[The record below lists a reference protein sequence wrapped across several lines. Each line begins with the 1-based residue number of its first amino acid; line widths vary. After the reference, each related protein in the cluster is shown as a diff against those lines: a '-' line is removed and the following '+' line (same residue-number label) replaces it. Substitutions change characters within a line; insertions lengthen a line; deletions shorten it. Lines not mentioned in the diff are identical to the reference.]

1 MPRMK
6 WLATACLVTSLP
18 LAPALFAQGAA
29 PAPNQPAARAPEPVN
44 PSETTG
50 WRSMFDGRSLAGWN
64 GNPEVWKVEG
74 GVISAETTDARR
86 VAQTQLIW
94 QGGEPADF
102 EWFLEIKLD
111 ARIHSGISY
120 RSAVDLGRVPTP
132 EGRAGQ
138 PFPFA
143 VGPSPQW
150 TLYGLNFDFDYDGAS
165 AGNIQELGSTR
176 RTLARRGEF
185 VLAAPND
192 RPRVVA
198 SLAESA
204 VLRSVI
210 KTDDWNQVHIV
221 ARGHQITHVLNGRV
235 MAVLIDD
242 DPAAFKAKGLLGL
255 QIENYETGRVSFR
268 NLWLKTF

>member
-1 MPRMK
+1 MAAR
-6 WLATACLVTSLP
+6 LV
-18 LAPALFAQGAA
+18 FAQSGA
-29 PAPNQPAARAPEPVN
+29 PAPNQPAARAPEPVV
-44 PSETTG
+44 PSADTG
-50 WRSMFDGRSLAGWN
+50 WRSMFDGRTLTGWA

-111 ARIHSGISY
+111 ARVHSGISY
-120 RSAVDLGRVPTP
+120 RSATDLARTPTP
-132 EGRAGQ
+132 EGRGGQ
-138 PFPFA
+138 PFPFVVA
-143 VGPSPQW
+143 PSPQW

-165 AGNIQELGSTR
+165 AGNIQELGSSR

-185 VLAAPND
+185 VLAGPNE

-198 SLAESA
+198 ALADSA
-204 VLRSVI
+204 ALRSVI
-210 KTDDWNQVHIV
+210 KTEDWNQVHIL

-242 DPAAFKAKGLLGL
+242 DPAAFKPRGLLGL
-255 QIENYETGRVSFR
+255 QLENYETGRVSFR
-268 NLWLKTF
+268 NLWIKNF